1 MVAMWRSERESR
13 MPEVEVKDI
22 NNNVVEKV
30 TLPEDV
36 FGREVRVDLLHT
48 AVVNYLANQRQ
59 GTHCTK
65 TRSTVRGGGK
75 KPWRQKH
82 TGRARHGSIR
92 SPLWRGGAVVFGPQ
106 PRDYYY
112 KLPKK
117 QKRLALKTALSAK
130 LRDNELTVV
139 DNIALEMPKTKEM
152 VSILKKMGLDGKSV
166 LIVTAEKD
174 ENVYLSARNIPGV
187 DVIRAADI
195 NTYEL
200 LVHDHVLLTRDAL
213 AKIQEV
219 WG

>member
-1 MVAMWRSERESR
+1 
-13 MPEVEVKDI
+13 MPEVEVKDR
-22 NNNVVEKV
+22 NNNVIEKI

-36 FGREVRVDLLHT
+36 FGREVRKDILHT

-59 GTHCTK
+59 GTHSTK
-65 TRSTVRGGGK
+65 TRATVRGGGR

-92 SPLWRGGAVVFGPQ
+92 SPLWKGGAVVFGPQ

-130 LRDNELTVV
+130 LRDNELTVI
-139 DNIALEMPKTKEM
+139 DNIVLDKPKTKEM
-152 VSILKKMGLDGKSV
+152 VSLLKDIGLDGKSV
-166 LIVTAEKD
+166 LIVTADKD

-187 DVIRAADI
+187 DVTRAVDI
-195 NTYEL
+195 NTYDI
-200 LVHDHVLLTRDAL
+200 LVHDHVLVTRDAL
-213 AKIQEV
+213 EKIQEV

>member
-1 MVAMWRSERESR
+1 
-13 MPEVEVKDI
+13 MPEVEVKDR
-22 NNNVVEKV
+22 NNNVIEKI

-36 FGREVRVDLLHT
+36 FGREVREDILHT

-59 GTHCTK
+59 GTHSTK
-65 TRSTVRGGGK
+65 TRSAVRGGGK

-92 SPLWRGGAVVFGPQ
+92 SPLWRGGAIVFGPQ

-130 LRDNELTVV
+130 LQDNELTVI
-139 DNIALEMPKTKEM
+139 DNIALDKPKTKEM
-152 VSILKKMGLDGKSV
+152 VSLLKNIGLNGKSV
-166 LIVTAEKD
+166 LIVTADKD

-187 DVIRAADI
+187 DVIRAVDI
-195 NTYEL
+195 NTYDI
-200 LVHDHVLLTRDAL
+200 LVHDHVLVTREAL

>member
-1 MVAMWRSERESR
+1 
-13 MPEVEVKDI
+13 MPEVEVKDR
-22 NNNVVEKV
+22 NNKVVEKL

-36 FGREVRVDLLHT
+36 FGREVKPELLHQ

-59 GTHCTK
+59 GTHSTK
-65 TRSTVRGGGK
+65 TRGTIRGGGK

-92 SPLWRGGAVVFGPQ
+92 SPLWRGGAIVFGPQ

-130 LRDNELTVV
+130 LKDNELTVI
-139 DNIALEMPKTKEM
+139 DNLNFEKPRTKDM
-152 VSILKKMGLDGKSV
+152 VTLLKGLGIDGKSV
-166 LIVTAEKD
+166 LIVTPDKD
-174 ENVYLSARNIPGV
+174 ENVYLSARNIPGIT
-187 DVIRAADI
+187 VIRAVDL

-200 LVHDHVLLTRDAL
+200 LAHDHVLMTKGAL
-213 AKIQEV
+213 SKVQEV

>member
-1 MVAMWRSERESR
+1 
-13 MPEVEVKDI
+13 MPEVEVKDR
-22 NNNVVEKV
+22 NNNVIEKI

-36 FGREVRVDLLHT
+36 FGREVRKDILHT

-59 GTHCTK
+59 GTHSTK
-65 TRSTVRGGGK
+65 TRATVRGGGR

-92 SPLWRGGAVVFGPQ
+92 SPLWKGGAVVFGPQ

-130 LRDNELTVV
+130 LKDNELTVI
-139 DNIALEMPKTKEM
+139 DNIALDKPKTKEM
-152 VSILKKMGLDGKSV
+152 VSLLKDIGLDGKSV
-166 LIVTAEKD
+166 LIVTADKD

-187 DVIRAADI
+187 DVTRAVDI
-195 NTYEL
+195 NTYDI
-200 LVHDHVLLTRDAL
+200 LVHDHVLVTRDAL